1 MSRYL
6 TLEQFRA
13 QFRVVDPQEQMEWE
27 LTHHC
32 EI

>member
-1 MSRYL
+1 M

-13 QFRVVDPQEQMEWE
+13 QFRVIDPQEQMEWE